1 MSSRRVLLSLTGV
14 AAVFALALATSAFSG
29 ESAAVKTLLDFLLR
43 KDLMKVG
50 DELIAYLM
58 DLCQRYFLFL
68 LVLNPDPL
76 DPITLGITKYVMA
89 VLEPLFV
96 LALLSAGLYLI
107 FFSGNPDVRSKIKT
121 WIPGVIGA
129 MVLVMLSPHI
139 INILFYVS
147 RALCSSVLSQWGSD
161 PFKVILPA
169 DKSINPVYYFLGKFQ
184 GLTWYSS
191 EAASPFLFIALL
203 ILGGLFTAIVARYIL
218 LSLFLMVFPLTI
230 FLYLFLPTREVGK
243 RLMEQTIVWTFMQV
257 IEATAVIC
265 IATVITVFAGY
276 LPADILVLLQ
286 VGGILVLIAVPV
298 ASVLYVK
305 DFLPG

>member
-1 MSSRRVLLSLTGV
+1 MAV
-14 AAVFALALATSAFSG
+14 AAVYALALGASAFSG
-29 ESAAVKTLLDFLLR
+29 ESAAVKTLLDLLLR

-89 VLEPLFV
+89 VLEPIFV
-96 LALLSAGLYLI
+96 LALLAAGLYLI
-107 FFSGNPDVRSKIKT
+107 FFSGNPDIRSKIKA
-121 WIPGVIGA
+121 WIPGVIVA
-129 MVLVMLSPHI
+129 MVLVMVSPHI
-139 INILFYVS
+139 INILFYLS
-147 RALCSSVLSQWGSD
+147 RTLCSSVISQWGGD
-161 PFKVILPA
+161 PFTVILPT
-169 DKSINPVYYFLGKFQ
+169 DKSINPIYYFMAKFQ

-191 EAASPFLFIALL
+191 EAAAPFLFIALL
-203 ILGGLFTAIVARYIL
+203 ILGGLFTAIVARYII
-218 LSLFLMVFPLTI
+218 LSLFLMIFPLTI

-257 IEATAVIC
+257 IEATAVVC
-265 IATVITVFAGY
+265 IATLISIFSVY
-276 LPADILVLLQ
+276 LAADVLVLLQ

-298 ASVLYVK
+298 ASVLYVR
-305 DFLPG
+305 DFLPS